1 VVDWLRPKHFYIS
14 RHRKLY
20 AAMVVCYGR
29 DEPPTEVLVAHEL
42 EKRQGASGK
51 TKLEE
56 VGGMEEL
63 QRLRQSQHNTAYL
76 RYYADIVLSMAK
88 FRALIDAGNK
98 IAALGHSYGEQTP
111 EQAIAAAESLLLEL
125 GRDGSESDFLTLD
138 EVVNEYFA
146 ENAERDGQ
154 AGITTGYADLD
165 DIAGGWQK
173 ADLTILAARP
183 STGKTA
189 LALNFAYH
197 AVKEG
202 RRVAFFSLEMSRQ
215 QLLLRLL
222 AIDTGLDARKVKQED
237 LLDDYEAGTLT
248 VALGHIGNLPLL
260 IQDASGLN
268 ITAARS
274 KVRRAHMEKPF
285 DLIVTDYLQLHSV
298 ERQQGKQYNRVQEV
312 GEIAREL
319 KGMARELNTPV
330 LALSQLSRTVE
341 GRAGHVPMLSDLR
354 ESGEIEQVADLV
366 LFLHRP
372 EMYDQE
378 DRPGEADVI
387 VAKNRNGKIGTATLV
402 FQKQSQRFLP
412 IAKHSQG

>member
-1 VVDWLRPKHFYIS
+1 LH
-14 RHRKLY
+14 
-20 AAMVVCYGR
+20 
-29 DEPPTEVLVAHEL
+29 
-42 EKRQGASGK
+42 
-51 TKLEE
+51 
-56 VGGMEEL
+56 
-63 QRLRQSQHNTAYL
+63 
-76 RYYADIVLSMAK
+76 
-88 FRALIDAGNK
+88 
-98 IAALGHSYGEQTP
+98 
-111 EQAIAAAESLLLEL
+111 
-125 GRDGSESDFLTLD
+125 
-138 EVVNEYFA
+138 
-146 ENAERDGQ
+146 
-154 AGITTGYADLD
+154 
-165 DIAGGWQK
+165 
-173 ADLTILAARP
+173 
-183 STGKTA
+183 
-189 LALNFAYH
+189 
-197 AVKEG
+197 
-202 RRVAFFSLEMSRQ
+202 
-215 QLLLRLL
+215 
-222 AIDTGLDARKVKQED
+222 DARKRIPAPHACLALCVW
-237 LLDDYEAGTLT
+237 GTLT
-248 VALGHIGNLPLL
+248 IALGHIGDLPLL
-260 IQDASGLN
+260 IQDTSGLN

-274 KVRRAHMEKPF
+274 KVRRAHKENPF

-354 ESGEIEQVADLV
+354 ESGEIEQVADMV